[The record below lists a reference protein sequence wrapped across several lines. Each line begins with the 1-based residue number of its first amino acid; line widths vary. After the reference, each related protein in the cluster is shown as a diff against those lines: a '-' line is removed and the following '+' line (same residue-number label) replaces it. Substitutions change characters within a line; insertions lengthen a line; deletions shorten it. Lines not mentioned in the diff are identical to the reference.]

1 MIVQTNKK
9 LQEKAC
15 KTHKISRFTGFSLI
29 FIPKRIISSCF
40 YTSKAPISS
49 RTDEKPCLS
58 Q

>member
-1 MIVQTNKK
+1 MFQEIKKHNKK
-9 LQEKAC
+9 AG